1 MTRIYQQSRRTG
13 CDYTSFFNKIGK
25 ATFYRYFYQNAEF
38 ITSGKN
44 APGTLADIGLTDGNF
59 EKGFL
64 SFLRLVGVT
73 YFKKNNSGFAT
84 TMPHAHFKSI
94 LNPTNSPLEQ
104 HEAWIHNIRLTIS
117 DRCPFENLLPPSVD
131 TLYRHWKRTCWV
143 LDMWGQSD
151 QNRIQDS
158 ASRHHNM
165 WVESGE

>member
-94 LNPTNSPLEQ
+94 LNPTNSP
-104 HEAWIHNIRLTIS
+104 
-117 DRCPFENLLPPSVD
+117 P
-131 TLYRHWKRTCWV
+131 HWNNMEHGYTT
-143 LDMWGQSD
+143 
-151 QNRIQDS
+151 S
-158 ASRHHNM
+158 A
-165 WVESGE
+165 

>member
-1 MTRIYQQSRRTG
+1 MGTG

-44 APGTLADIGLTDGNF
+44 APGTLADIGFTDGNF
-59 EKGFL
+59 EKGFS

-73 YFKKNNSGFAT
+73 YFRKNNSGFAT

-117 DRCPFENLLPPSVD
+117 DRCPFENL
-131 TLYRHWKRTCWV
+131 YRHWKRTCWV
-143 LDMWGQSD
+143 LDMWGQFD